1 MRKIVDSNQLQS
13 DDLRLYLTRSS
24 SSFAVLTDYA
34 AMEAY
39 KGKTLTSIF
48 KSMEVLSDFPDQVL
62 VLKSTRVICGLCGRS
77 VGLQRRLIDK
87 RQTREFPVYIRCLRA
102 AENGNTQYVRSILK
116 HGEEASKH
124 MDTLLRDAA
133 VIADAIADIA
143 KIHTKEERAAFRNGT
158 AFPLGMV
165 DNIVKHIMLI
175 AVQIFRQHPNV
186 NKRPCYEELFN
197 TFVFRFSLCMYLL
210 ALDWAAKGGVQT
222 ASPDKVRNDMVD
234 MNFAAYATY
243 FDGLLTGDLK
253 TARLHRLARVWLAAL
268 FDCKLPGGFAS

>member
-13 DDLRLYLTRSS
+13 EDLRLYLTRSR

-34 AMEAY
+34 AIEAY
-39 KGKTLTSIF
+39 KGKTLKSIF

-62 VLKSTRVICGLCGRS
+62 VLKNTRVICGLRGRS
-77 VGLQRRLIDK
+77 AGLQRRLIDK

-102 AENGNTQYVRSILK
+102 VKNGDTRYVRSVLE
-116 HGEEASKH
+116 HGEEASKL
-124 MDTLLRDAA
+124 MDTLLQDAA
-133 VIADAIADIA
+133 VISEAIKGIA
-143 KIHTKEERAAFRNGT
+143 RIHTKDERAAFRNGS
-158 AFPLGMV
+158 AFPRGMV
-165 DNIVKHIMLI
+165 DNIVKNIMLI
-175 AVQIFRQHPNV
+175 AAQIFRQHPNA
-186 NKRPCYEELFN
+186 NKLPCYEELFN

-222 ASPDKVRNDMVD
+222 ASLAKIRNDMVD

-268 FDCKLPGGFAS
+268 FDCKLSGGFGS